1 MTLKERVVLFSDAII
16 AIILTIMV
24 LELPIKYGTNGAL
37 NYPSLFR
44 AIGIYFISFCFVAS
58 VWFQMAYAF
67 NAIEK
72 VKNKILVV
80 YMLLLFF
87 LSLVPSATRLLI
99 EDTTQETLLIY
110 GVLTLIVTFTAR
122 RMAVSL
128 TKQAIQDPSL
138 QKRRVDELNRQDMFS
153 LLARL
158 VLLVIGWYLVEPVLI
173 IYLILP
179 ILAFMQNVADRE
191 EDNFVETLTP
201 EQRSMYFE
209 DRGGDLRTA
218 AKRYSQLLR
227 ESLKDG
233 DNQNRWSSLM
243 EEWDKRVNQELST
256 KEQQLNQATD
266 EKEKAKLTFE
276 VAQLKKQQ
284 QAISMQQQRYQ
295 QRAARVKHQKE

>member
-1 MTLKERVVLFSDAII
+1 
-16 AIILTIMV
+16 MV
-24 LELPIKYGTNGAL
+24 
-37 NYPSLFR
+37 
-44 AIGIYFISFCFVAS
+44 
-58 VWFQMAYAF
+58 
-67 NAIEK
+67 
-72 VKNKILVV
+72 
-80 YMLLLFF
+80 
-87 LSLVPSATRLLI
+87 
-99 EDTTQETLLIY
+99 
-110 GVLTLIVTFTAR
+110 
-122 RMAVSL
+122 VSL
-128 TKQAIQDPSL
+128 TKQAIQDSES

-153 LLARL
+153 LISRL

-233 DNQNRWSSLM
+233 DNKNRWSALM
-243 EEWDKRVNQELST
+243 DEWDKRVNQELST
-256 KEQQLNQATD
+256 KEQQLNQVTD
-266 EKEKAKLTFE
+266 AKEKAKLTFE

-284 QAISMQQQRYQ
+284 QSIGMQRQRYQ
-295 QRAARVKHQKE
+295 QRTARVRNQQK